1 MNDFAIHRAPR
12 QNNTTGFF
20 SEVWI
25 FILIFF
31 PFLWDY
37 YIFSLRIFDII
48 SFFIIIFITMLTII
62 KKSKKITAPPK
73 ILFFLSFIV
82 LYATFGLLVSQDF
95 RSFLGIIMG
104 VIYFALLPSIISSE
118 NIMRIMRIVL
128 IVMVSAFLIQF
139 VYAQLFNDII
149 NYHSL
154 TGGVPR
160 LESGRGLRSS
170 GLFLEPTSYVTTL
183 TMILIIQFISKK
195 FGRLEFIGII
205 TMYLS
210 MSFFAYFAATIL
222 LFIYMYGLKEN
233 MNMRWFLFLFL
244 FIFTVLSVFVWIFS
258 DLVNIFFI
266 ERLINISEDPSVIA
280 RFGFFSNFNFDN
292 SIIFFGHGLSSF
304 NSGFFGYSGLGS
316 LLSNFGIFGIFI
328 FIFIF
333 ISVFR
338 RNFLLAGTGFS
349 IILMAGPLWTYLVL
363 WSWFSML
370 YVLSEDKKKNCLQS
384 SIV

>member
-48 SFFIIIFITMLTII
+48 SLFIIIFITMLTII

-280 RFGFFSNFNFDN
+280 RLGFFLILTL
-292 SIIFFGHGLSSF
+292 IIPLFFLDMAYHPLIVVF
-304 NSGFFGYSGLGS
+304 LDTVDLALFFLI
-316 LLSNFGIFGIFI
+316 L
-328 FIFIF
+328 
-333 ISVFR
+333 VFLVFLFLFL
-338 RNFLLAGTGFS
+338 FLLVYFDEIFYWQELGF
-349 IILMAGPLWTYLVL
+349 L
-363 WSWFSML
+363 
-370 YVLSEDKKKNCLQS
+370 
-384 SIV
+384 

>member
-280 RFGFFSNFNFDN
+280 RLGFFSNFNFDN

-304 NSGFFGYSGLGS
+304 NSGSFGYSGLGS